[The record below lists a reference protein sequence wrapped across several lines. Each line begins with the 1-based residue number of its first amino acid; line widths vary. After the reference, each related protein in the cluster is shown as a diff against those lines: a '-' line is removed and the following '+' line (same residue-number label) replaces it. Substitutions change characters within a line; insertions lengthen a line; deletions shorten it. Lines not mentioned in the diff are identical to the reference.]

1 MRKLK
6 KNRFFSFFSSSEA
19 DFSKEFLIKV
29 LIEATKIFFKSIE
42 AIIDPS
48 GEHGF
53 MFGFSTTTL
62 TIKEEAYLYPFES
75 FLVEAGG
82 SLGLFLGFSFLNLW
96 QVFVATLIQLWRTLK
111 RRNSNSKT

>member
-1 MRKLK
+1 MDTLYEVL
-6 KNRFFSFFSSSEA
+6 N
-19 DFSKEFLIKV
+19 LNKV
-29 LIEATKIFFKSIE
+29 EATKIFFKSIE

-62 TIKEEAYLYPFES
+62 TIKEETYLYPFES
-75 FLVEAGG
+75 FLAEAGG